1 MVGWRQI
8 TKNGSF
14 GDAHPKAPW
23 NCTPKDIF
31 GMLLY
36 FGNYW
41 ERKMYIWKGENDKRC
56 SSEIVEGE
64 CTYSLTKMGGV
75 HMREQMTGKIGY
87 PPHYILAPS
96 LIAWSTVLSCAK
108 ISSMSGFQDPT
119 LKIIHSFTHCY
130 DLSSEKKS
138 NQISDGITRRRL
150 LRTGCANI
158 VFP

>member
-1 MVGWRQI
+1 
-8 TKNGSF
+8 
-14 GDAHPKAPW
+14 
-23 NCTPKDIF
+23 
-31 GMLLY
+31 
-36 FGNYW
+36 
-41 ERKMYIWKGENDKRC
+41 
-56 SSEIVEGE
+56 
-64 CTYSLTKMGGV
+64 
-75 HMREQMTGKIGY
+75 MREQMTGKIGY

-96 LIAWSTVLSCAK
+96 LIAWSTVLPCAK

-150 LRTGCANI
+150 LRTGCANV